1 MLPLAWNLGWQ
12 SPFFEG
18 VSSGKCIPHR
28 SSFVVCAADVLHHC
42 AASTLLLGSVGIFA
56 FVNLVKSVSIGEQSL
71 LTRHGILTVPHLL
84 GTMKSLGSL
93 SVNAIRLRNVRKMFH
108 TCNTGPTGDVDMD
121 RVRTR
126 ERPRTRVSS
135 CGSGP
140 PADAG

>member
-1 MLPLAWNLGWQ
+1 MV
-12 SPFFEG
+12 FEG

-42 AASTLLLGSVGIFA
+42 AASTLLLGRVRILA
-56 FVNLVKSVSIGEQSL
+56 FVDLVKSVSNGEQSP
-71 LTRHGILTVPHLL
+71 LTRHRILTVPHLL

-108 TCNTGPTGDVDMD
+108 TCNIGSTGDVDNKAIL
-121 RVRTR
+121 TR

-135 CGSGP
+135 CG
-140 PADAG
+140 